1 MKELKHGN
9 TEQYDL
15 NDFEEEKLIFV
26 KLQVPLRDS
35 LQNIKTIFNCLLCA
49 YVYFMKNRKEC
60 MFTIRSENIRMHHP
74 IFKSYVFRNI

>member
-1 MKELKHGN
+1 MHLKRRISKTINEEPKHGN

-26 KLQVPLRDS
+26 KLHVPLGDS

-49 YVYFMKNRKEC
+49 YVYFMKNRNK
-60 MFTIRSENIRMHHP
+60 MHVYN
-74 IFKSYVFRNI
+74 SLREY